1 MGIVVDTNVF
11 IDAESDRLNLASLLA
26 GDDHYFLAAITVS
39 ELLTGVTLATNPADR
54 IHRLIWSESIIET
67 MPILSFDLDV
77 ARTYAEVYAYQLQH
91 TSRRQSLSVHD
102 LQIAATAIVHDYAVL
117 TSNAGDFKQIPGLR
131 LLTP

>member
-11 IDAESDRLNLASLLA
+11 IDAENGRLDLASLLA

-39 ELLTGVTLATNPADR
+39 ELLTGVALAKNPADR
-54 IHRLIWSESIIET
+54 IHRLTWSESIIET

-77 ARTYAEVYAYQLQH
+77 ARTYAEMYAYQLKH
-91 TSRRQSLSVHD
+91 SRRQSLSVHD

>member
-11 IDAESDRLNLASLLA
+11 IDAENDRLDLASLLA

-39 ELLTGVTLATNPADR
+39 ELLTGVALAKNPADR
-54 IHRLIWSESIIET
+54 IHRLTWSESIIET
-67 MPILSFDLDV
+67 MPILSFDLEV

-91 TSRRQSLSVHD
+91 TRRQSLSVHD
-102 LQIAATAIVHDYAVL
+102 LQIAATAIVHDYVVL
-117 TSNAGDFKQIPGLR
+117 TSNANDFKQIPGLR

>member
-11 IDAESDRLNLASLLA
+11 IDAENDRLDLASLLA

-39 ELLTGVTLATNPADR
+39 ELLTGVALAKNPADR
-54 IHRLIWSESIIET
+54 IHRLTWSESIIET

-77 ARTYAEVYAYQLQH
+77 ARTYAEVYAHQLQH
-91 TSRRQSLSVHD
+91 SRRQSLSVHD

-117 TSNAGDFKQIPGLR
+117 TSNAGDFKQVPGLR

>member
-11 IDAESDRLNLASLLA
+11 IDAENDRLDLASLLA

-54 IHRLIWSESIIET
+54 IHRLTWSESIIET

-91 TSRRQSLSVHD
+91 TRRQSLSVHD

-131 LLTP
+131 LLAP